1 MRIESLSIPTP
12 FPVGPINCYL
22 IVDKPLTL
30 VDTGPKTEEAKA
42 ALVAQLSALGFG
54 ITDIGRII
62 LTHTHE
68 DHCGLASWLQEQN
81 GAVVHVHEWE
91 VDNLTHSGR
100 TRADRELLRA
110 AGVPADELEVMVAH
124 YARVKDFADP
134 VSIVKTYR
142 DGDVFD
148 FEGGALLTVH
158 TPGHTPGS
166 SCLLREATRTLLA
179 GDTVIRHITPNPV
192 LNPEPGLPEKRFPS
206 LINYLSS
213 LERLRGIA
221 PTLIKSSHGTDVTD
235 FPEYLAR
242 LLRHTEDRQRKV
254 IDMVGEAGITGNA
267 LATRLFAG
275 VSGVGRFLA
284 ISEALAHLD
293 LAVRDGRLKVVVR
306 EGVDYF
312 LPVQ

>member
-1 MRIESLSIPTP
+1 MRIEALSIPTP

-22 IVDKPLTL
+22 IVDRPLTL

-42 ALVAQLSALGFG
+42 ALVAQLSSLGFG
-54 ITDIGRII
+54 ISDIGRII

-81 GAVVHVHEWE
+81 GAVVYVHEWE
-91 VDNLTHSGR
+91 EDNLTHAGR
-100 TRADRELLRA
+100 NRADRELLRA
-110 AGVPADELEVMVAH
+110 AGVPGDELETMVAH

-134 VSIVKTYR
+134 VARVKTYR
-142 DGDVFD
+142 EGEIFE
-148 FEGGALLTVH
+148 FEGGSLLAVH

-166 SCLLREATRTLLA
+166 CCLLREATRTLLA

-192 LNPEPGLPEKRFPS
+192 LNPDPDFPNKRFPS
-206 LINYLSS
+206 LINYLDS
-213 LERLRGIA
+213 LERLREIA

-242 LLRHTEDRQRKV
+242 LLRHTEDRQKKV
-254 IDMVGEAGITGNA
+254 IGMVGENGMTGNE
-267 LATRLFAG
+267 LAGKLFPG

-293 LAVRDGRLKVVVR
+293 LAVRDEHLRMSSR
-306 EGVDYF
+306 DGVDFFYHI
-312 LPVQ
+312 